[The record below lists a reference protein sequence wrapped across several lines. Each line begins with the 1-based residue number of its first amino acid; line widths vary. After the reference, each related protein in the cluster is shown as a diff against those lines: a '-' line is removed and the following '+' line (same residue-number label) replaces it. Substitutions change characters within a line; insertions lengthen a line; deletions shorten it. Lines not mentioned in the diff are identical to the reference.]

1 MGTHL
6 VGLDIGTSAIRA
18 AEIKH
23 SRGKGDSF
31 QRFAERILP
40 PGVLDHGEL
49 REPET
54 LTAELKRMWKQARFH
69 TKHVALAVNGPGITV
84 RTVELEQADTSD
96 GLEEVI
102 QDMIPMSS
110 DEAIVDYLALEDF
123 IGADGVGMTRFLV
136 VAAPAPEVE
145 QIVEAVLA
153 AGLIP
158 DRVDLAPIAAAR
170 AVAVETASVDERGSE
185 VIVDLGA
192 SMTSI
197 VVTHDGG
204 PRLVRILPGGGDDL
218 TEALMAELDCDTAEA
233 FMRKSAVDMPSQSYP
248 PESSGATGVMER
260 HLGKTIEEI
269 VRSIDYYRQ
278 TADAATPTRC
288 LLVGGGARVRGLR
301 ERLEHDLGIPVVH
314 GDPFA
319 RFGAVPVP
327 EEERDQIAHTAAVAI
342 GLAVE

>member
-1 MGTHL
+1 MTIHL

-18 AEIKH
+18 AEVKT
-23 SRGKGDSF
+23 SRHGSTF
-31 QRFAERILP
+31 QRFAERTLP
-40 PGVLDHGEL
+40 PGVIEHGEL
-49 REPET
+49 REPAM
-54 LTAELKRMWKQARFH
+54 LTQELKKLWKDGKFR
-69 TKHVALAVNGPGITV
+69 TKHVALAVNGPGVTV
-84 RTVELEQADTSD
+84 RTVELPQSD
-96 GLEEVI
+96 VSEGIDSIIE
-102 QDMIPMSS
+102 DMIPMSS

-123 IGADGVGMTRFLV
+123 IGADGVGMTRYLV
-136 VAAPAPEVE
+136 VAAPSQEIE
-145 QIVEAVLA
+145 QVVEAVLA

-158 DRVDLAPIAAAR
+158 ERVDLAPIAAAR
-170 AVAVETASVDERGSE
+170 AVADERANVEHRESE

-218 TEALMAELDCDTAEA
+218 TAALGAELDCDPGEA
-233 FMRKSAVDMPSQSYP
+233 FMRKTAVGLPAGPFSQQ
-248 PESSGATGVMER
+248 ATGAVGVLER

-301 ERLEHDLGIPVVH
+301 ERLEHDLGMPVEY

-319 RFGAVPVP
+319 RFDHVPVADDDR
-327 EEERDQIAHTAAVAI
+327 ESMSRTAAVAI
-342 GLAVE
+342 GLAVS

>member
-23 SRGKGDSF
+23 SRGKGDTF

-40 PGVLDHGEL
+40 PGVIDHGEL
-49 REPET
+49 RDPET
-54 LTAELKRMWKQARFH
+54 LTEELRRLWKQAKFH

-84 RTVELEQADTSD
+84 RTVELPQSD
-96 GLEEVI
+96 SAEGLEEVI
-102 QDMIPMSS
+102 QEMIPMSS

-123 IGADGVGMTRFLV
+123 VGADGVGLTRFLV

-170 AVAVETASVDERGSE
+170 AVAIESASMESRESE

-218 TEALMAELDCDTAEA
+218 TQALQAELECDSAEA
-233 FMRKSAVDMPSQSYP
+233 FMRKSAVGMPSRGHSP
-248 PESSGATGVMER
+248 DSTGAVGVLER

-301 ERLEHDLGIPVVH
+301 ERLENDLGIPVVY

-319 RFGAVPVP
+319 RFDAVPVP
-327 EEERDQIAHTAAVAI
+327 EEEREHIAHTAAVAV